1 MTPNEYKSHII
12 AERRRFPRK
21 PLTLSL
27 KFNLIP
33 TDSINV
39 ADSGCIDG
47 GRSEN
52 ISANGLALFSDLKM
66 EKGQKLSIIL
76 YLPPKEKRS
85 PDLSLT
91 AWHEEECIPVQI
103 QSRIVWRLPF
113 AGNKF
118 AYGVEFTTV
127 ADDDQAI
134 FDEFL
139 KDFYLQKP
147 NLI

>member
-1 MTPNEYKSHII
+1 MTSNEYKSHII

-33 TDSINV
+33 
-39 ADSGCIDG
+39 ADASSVPEQNQIDG

-52 ISANGLALFSDLKM
+52 ISAHGLALFSDLKM
-66 EKGQKLSIIL
+66 EKGQKLNIIL
-76 YLPPKEKRS
+76 YLPPKEKRL
-85 PDLSLT
+85 PELRLT
-91 AWHEEECIPVQI
+91 TWREAECFPVEI
-103 QSRIVWRLPF
+103 ESRVVWRLPF

-118 AYGVEFTTV
+118 AYGVEFMAV
-127 ADDDQAI
+127 AEQDQAV